1 MCLQVINVSFPNDAH
16 LGGTSLE
23 SHATMKTK
31 QDTWKKTKTKKTQD
45 GPLAGGYMTGSILSA
60 AEQISTI
67 AMGSLNNDGLRGPLH
82 PQLNDTKAINSYS
95 FWALSFI
102 LWCHKIYLSF
112 LSSGKKQLC
121 SRVSSLLRIPTH
133 QYIMALI
140 FFLENQTTQI
150 VHLPYL
156 SLLTKVLAQHSNK
169 VINSVFFYPHL
180 FYYVL
185 PFFFFPPPSPISA
198 WCWYQSRSF
207 WTKCSHTQLFPGS
220 SLWSS
225 QLEKHFHH
233 QDLQIHHQISRRD
246 HRGFY

>member
-1 MCLQVINVSFPNDAH
+1 MSH
-16 LGGTSLE
+16 LR
-23 SHATMKTK
+23 TMHILGELLWTRTLPWK
-31 QDTWKKTKTKKTQD
+31 QSRIHENKKED
-45 GPLAGGYMTGSILSA
+45 RPLAGGNMTGSILSA
-60 AEQISTI
+60 AEQISTT

-95 FWALSFI
+95 FRALSFI

-112 LSSGKKQLC
+112 LSFGRKQPC
-121 SRVSSLLRIPTH
+121 SRVSSLLSIPTH
-133 QYIMALI
+133 RYIMALI
-140 FFLENQTTQI
+140 FLENQTTQI

-156 SLLTKVLAQHSNK
+156 SPLTKVLAQHRNK

-185 PFFFFPPPSPISA
+185 LGPPPPSPISA
-198 WCWYQSRSF
+198 WCWYESRSF
-207 WTKCSHTQLFPGS
+207 WTKYSHTQLFPGS

-225 QLEKHFHH
+225 QLQKHFRH

-246 HRGFY
+246 QRGFY